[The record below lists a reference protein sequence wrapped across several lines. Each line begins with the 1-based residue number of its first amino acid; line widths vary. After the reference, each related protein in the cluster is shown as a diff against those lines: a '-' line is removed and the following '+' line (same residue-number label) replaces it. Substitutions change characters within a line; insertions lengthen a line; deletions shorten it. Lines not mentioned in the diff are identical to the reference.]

1 MSADR
6 PNPDPSDLPPIV
18 TPAEAFPGSGEIP
31 RAIEAPPAAEPSGR
45 PGPGLGLAIAFSILL
60 MIGHLFIGV
69 GVALGLLVV
78 TKLLGD
84 KSSTGKVQP
93 NGTAWAEKSR
103 MGPDSG
109 ATEAAS
115 AFDDPLSLLALTAT
129 SVLTTLLIAVV
140 LIALREGSAWRRTM
154 AFRSPHP
161 AHVLVTL
168 LLVLP
173 GMLVASEVGTFAQ
186 RFLPRFT
193 GAQESYAALSQLPWP
208 LVLLVGAVLPAVG
221 EELFF
226 RGLLGRGLT
235 ARYGV
240 LAGVIITSILFGL
253 IHMDPPQVLATAL
266 LAVPFHVL
274 YLAGKSIWLP
284 ILAHGLNNALAF
296 LLMRLPSDS
305 PWRLVLG
312 GDDYALLPPQV
323 FVAALLAFLCL
334 LWWAVSMRVRW
345 LLPSGQQWW
354 PGYVTAE
361 SPPDHVAPRAELARP
376 GLLPVVGSLFSL
388 AFLATMIVV
397 ARQSL

>member
-1 MSADR
+1 M
-6 PNPDPSDLPPIV
+6 
-18 TPAEAFPGSGEIP
+18 
-31 RAIEAPPAAEPSGR
+31 
-45 PGPGLGLAIAFSILL
+45 AIAFSILL
-60 MIGHLFIGV
+60 MFGHMFLGG
-69 GVALGLLVV
+69 GVAVGLLVV
-78 TKLLGD
+78 KKVFGD
-84 KSSTGKVQP
+84 KSGTGKVQP

-103 MGPDSG
+103 MAGDSG
-109 ATEAAS
+109 ATEAAN
-115 AFDDPLSLLALTAT
+115 AFNDPLSVLAITAI
-129 SVLTTLLIAVV
+129 SVFTTLLMAVV

-154 AFRSPHP
+154 AFWSPHP

-173 GMLVASEVGTFAQ
+173 GMLLASELGTFAQ
-186 RFLPRFT
+186 RFLPRLT
-193 GAQESYAALSQLPWP
+193 GAQESYAALSQMAWP
-208 LVLLVGAVLPAVG
+208 LVLFVGAVLPAVG

-240 LAGVIITSILFGL
+240 IVGVIITSILFGL

-284 ILAHGLNNALAF
+284 ILAHGLNNAMAF

-312 GDDYALLPPQV
+312 GDDYASLPPQV

-345 LLPSGQQWW
+345 LQPNGQPWC
-354 PGYVTAE
+354 PGYITAE
-361 SPPDHVAPRAELARP
+361 TPPDHVGARAELARP

-388 AFLATMIVV
+388 ALLATMIVV